1 MQKKFENNSFRRL
14 LIINY
19 YEFSLING
27 IPVRKV
33 NFLMS
38 EYIETSY
45 AIYHLI
51 EVFELYRFHDLF
63 LLRTSI
69 LDKKTSISLT
79 TFDETH
85 SCLPVLTI
93 RFLFATKIHTIFGIS
108 MKNWVGKH
116 TFRWKKNFSKIL
128 LYTPPGFLRL
138 LLLWYLGHDISTKKK
153 FFFI

>member
-38 EYIETSY
+38 EYIEISY

-51 EVFELYRFHDLF
+51 ELFELYRFHDLF

-69 LDKKTSISLT
+69 LDKKN
-79 TFDETH
+79 FDIIDNIRRNP
-85 SCLPVLTI
+85 LVLAS
-93 RFLFATKIHTIFGIS
+93 FNH
-108 MKNWVGKH
+108 
-116 TFRWKKNFSKIL
+116 
-128 LYTPPGFLRL
+128 
-138 LLLWYLGHDISTKKK
+138 
-153 FFFI
+153 